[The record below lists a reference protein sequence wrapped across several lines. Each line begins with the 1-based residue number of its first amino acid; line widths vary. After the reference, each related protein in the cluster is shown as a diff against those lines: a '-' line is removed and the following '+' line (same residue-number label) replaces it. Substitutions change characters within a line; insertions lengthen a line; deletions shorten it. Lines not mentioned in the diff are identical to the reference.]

1 MPPAPSPLPLRPWLY
16 PSLVAIC
23 IVAATWSF
31 TGTADRPVW
40 AFEVLPLCAV
50 MLVFGLRRQHFCFS
64 DLAYLLLTWFFL
76 IQCVGG
82 RYTFEHVPFPQTLLD
97 WLSLQRNPSDRI
109 GHFFQGFVPAI
120 LLREWLIRRR
130 GLPPGRTLFWL
141 VTGCCLGFS
150 AAYELLEMTVV
161 LLFYPADGAQ
171 WLGMQGDP
179 FDAQWD
185 MTMALCGAITAQL
198 LLRRLH
204 DRSIARA
211 T

>member
-1 MPPAPSPLPLRPWLY
+1 MSTTPQRPWLF
-16 PSLVAIC
+16 PALVAVC
-23 IVAATWSF
+23 IVAAAWSF
-31 TGTADRPVW
+31 TGAADKPVW
-40 AFEVLPLCAV
+40 AFEVLPLCLL
-50 MLVFGLRRQHFCFS
+50 MLVFLLRRQHFCFS
-64 DLAYLLLTWFFL
+64 DLSYALLTWFFL

-82 RYTFEHVPFPQTLLD
+82 RYTFEHVPFPHALLD
-97 WLSLQRNPSDRI
+97 WFSLQRNPSDRI

-130 GLPPGRTLFWL
+130 GLPPSRTVFWL

-150 AAYELLEMTVV
+150 ASYELLEMTVV
-161 LLFYPADGAQ
+161 LLFYPANGAQ

-204 DRSIARA
+204 DRSIAR
-211 T
+211 TMQ